1 MFEEKK
7 MSSDDL
13 IELYEKCVRKIDTM
27 KSEREIIHVY
37 QSLAGKSYQSEYLKI
52 DDLGDRFIR
61 EFLERNHGKNKPY
74 NYTKGGERF
83 LQSKYLSE
91 YFKSKINQLLM
102 DNIILLLAKSKS
114 SVDVFSL
121 VKSNK
126 MFNQMTEAEISAI
139 VEAVEIVEKYSKN
152 SKNNYNSNLLFSYLY
167 HLNGEGAISYI
178 KNHVSAVEF
187 ANQILAT
194 SGVHPVASYYSGRG
208 VNLGDLSD
216 SHLVSIFKKLLKY
229 DVTYAYNFVEL
240 IQKMNILDA
249 TQFITC
255 FKNFAQDGFCV
266 KSNHISADSYSFE
279 GIDPNYCYPYTY
291 LMVECSSFTQNLK
304 LQKEKSKLI
313 KQAFLFE
320 INPILQKVYSNYEL
334 VQGESYGQTYFRK
347 ISKK

>member
-7 MSSDDL
+7 MNSDDL
-13 IELYEKCVRKIDTM
+13 IELYEECVRKIDAM
-27 KSEREIIHVY
+27 KSEREIIRVY

-61 EFLERNHGKNKPY
+61 EFLERDHGKNKPY

-83 LQSKYLSE
+83 LQSKFLSE
-91 YFKSKINQLLM
+91 YFKSKINRLLM
-102 DNIILLLAKSKS
+102 NNIILLLATSKS

-121 VKSNK
+121 IKSNK
-126 MFNQMTEAEISAI
+126 MFNQMTEAEISSI
-139 VEAVEIVEKYSKN
+139 VEAVEIVEKHSKN
-152 SKNNYNSNLLFSYLY
+152 GCNSNLLFTYLY
-167 HLNGEGAISYI
+167 HLNGEGATSYI
-178 KNHVSAVEF
+178 KNHVSPSEF

-229 DVTYAYNFVEL
+229 DVTYAYNFVEFV
-240 IQKMNILDA
+240 QKMNVLDA

-266 KSNHISADSYSFE
+266 KSNHISSDSYSFE
-279 GIDPNYCYPYTY
+279 GIDSNYFYPYTY
-291 LMVECSSFTQNLK
+291 LMVECSSFAQSLN

-313 KQAFLFE
+313 KQAFVLE

-334 VQGESYGQTYFRK
+334 VQGENYGQTYFRK